1 VQPFLVLDQTPR
13 AAPFFIFAIF
23 ALAISSVVAC
33 RPSPEGATGRPAP
46 LVSARPVATEPEFRP
61 PRRIKDVP
69 AVYPKALEGSGQH
82 GDVALELRIGTAGK
96 ITGVEV
102 KQSLGPAF
110 DEAAVAAAWQWE
122 YTPAIFKGE
131 PALMYL
137 TVFVHFDSRPAR
149 ERAP

>member
-1 VQPFLVLDQTPR
+1 MATALRYWMTHGTRHWLLFLAAGSVVVCGR
-13 AAPFFIFAIF
+13 AAP
-23 ALAISSVVAC
+23 
-33 RPSPEGATGRPAP
+33 EGGTTRMATAGPATP
-46 LVSARPVATEPEFRP
+46 IKAATPDFRA

-69 AVYPKALEGSGQH
+69 PVYPKALEGSGGQ
-82 GDVALELRIGTAGK
+82 GDVALELRIGVTGK

-110 DEAAVAAAWQWE
+110 DEAAVTAAWQWE

-137 TVFVHFDSRPAR
+137 TVLVHFEPPISPGRTP
-149 ERAP
+149 